1 MPRLKNVLN
10 VKDRK
15 TQVVQTSGSVTYK
28 IPIGEEKESLGHFIS
43 QEIID
48 GMLVIRY
55 ATKSENTHSV
65 IMIENRPM
73 FSIDF
78 S

>member
-1 MPRLKNVLN
+1 MPRLKNLLN

-15 TQVVQTSGSVTYK
+15 TQVIQTSGSVTYK
-28 IPIGEEKESLGHFIS
+28 IPIGEEGSLGHFIS

-48 GMLVIRY
+48 GILIVRY
-55 ATKSENTHSV
+55 ATKSDKNTSV
-65 IMIENRPM
+65 IIIENRPM

>member
-1 MPRLKNVLN
+1 MPRLKNLLN

-15 TQVVQTSGSVTYK
+15 TQVIQTSGSVTYK
-28 IPIGEEKESLGHFIS
+28 IPLGEEGPLGHFIS

-48 GMLVIRY
+48 GILIVRY
-55 ATKSENTHSV
+55 ATKSDKNTSV
-65 IMIENRPM
+65 IIIENRPM